1 MQFDRNAALE
11 AAIKELDEVV
21 RERFKARRPT
31 VAATLKAELQRRFNG
46 RFDERPIGF
55 ASFRDFLREA
65 EARHVVTLRRAAGGD
80 VEAVPYT
87 VVEASTESGEAG
99 ASAAAFMRSDLWRA
113 FVDWRPNWTRLY
125 DVAKDRAVMFPTA
138 ATPFDAPEWSELRTS
153 IAEHADNYLA
163 IEPIA
168 AETQLTWLKEFVPQ
182 LQDVPTRGV
191 LQSAIGSERPF
202 GTFARLIETMPDVKA
217 RWHRFRLERVLA
229 LAQEWMEHKGLR
241 IALTEERKELQAER
255 TRPGAGI
262 GEVNEQAVR
271 ARVHAAIDRMPV
283 AELLR
288 IELPVGYLI
297 D

>member
-11 AAIKELDEVV
+11 AALKELDEIV
-21 RERFKARRPT
+21 RERFRARRPT

-46 RFDERPIGF
+46 RFDERAIGF
-55 ASFRDFLREA
+55 AGFRDFLKEA

-80 VEAVPYT
+80 VEAVPYA
-87 VVEASTESGEAG
+87 VADAAAEPGDAG
-99 ASAAAFMRSDLWRA
+99 APPAAFMRPDLWRT
-113 FVDWRPNWTRLY
+113 FVDWKPNWTRLY

-138 ATPFDAPEWSELRTS
+138 ATPFDAPEWSELRKS
-153 IAEHADNYLA
+153 VAENPENYLA
-163 IEPIA
+163 IEPIN
-168 AETQLTWLKEFVPQ
+168 AEAQLTWLREFVAQ

-191 LQSAIGSERPF
+191 LQSAIGSDRPF

-229 LAQEWMEHKGLR
+229 LARDWMDRSGIR
-241 IALTEERKELQAER
+241 ITLTEERKELPAER
-255 TRPGAGI
+255 GRASG

-271 ARVHAAIDRMPV
+271 ARLHAAIDRMPV

-288 IELPVGYLI
+288 IELPIGYVL